1 MIPLTH
7 CKNKKIFVLG
17 LGLSGDSAIRSL
29 EAGGANVSA
38 WDDNDRVRK
47 NYFGQGKNIINPKE
61 ISVEDL
67 DVLFLSPG
75 IDADKSPQKKFIDEF
90 RRKKKSIICD
100 IQLFADEISYRK
112 RNDKIIMLTGTNGKS
127 TTSMMIY
134 HILDKLGK
142 KVQIG
147 GNIGTRSVL
156 DFDLSDQD
164 MTFIVE
170 LSSYQIELSPN
181 IKPDI
186 GMLLNIS
193 PDHLD
198 RHGNMDKYI
207 DIKFDIFKHQNE
219 DDISIIGLD
228 GDIVSSE
235 IKKRNFESNLITY
248 RDNNAGENKIA
259 ELYCDGKV
267 IKYNIQEQL
276 NSRINT
282 HPANITA
289 CVACLY
295 AMKIDYNFYCA
306 YFDSFRGL
314 RHRNEFIEEY
324 KNIQY
329 INDSKATNADATKQ
343 ALTLYNNIYWI
354 LGGIEKHGGIS
365 QITGY
370 FSQIK
375 KAYLIGESADSLGVT
390 LLHSKI
396 DYENCITLR
405 NAIKKSTDDA
415 EKSKSKI
422 TILFSP
428 SCASFDQYKN
438 FEERG
443 MEFTNIVR
451 ELVKERNEIKQ
462 IN

>member
-75 IDADKSPQKKFIDEF
+75 IDADKSPQKKFIYEF

-235 IKKRNFESNLITY
+235 IKKRNFKSNLILY
-248 RDNNAGENKIA
+248 KNNPLNENKIA
-259 ELYCDGKV
+259 ELHSNGVVSNYD
-267 IKYNIQEQL
+267 ISKYTASHKITYPSNI
-276 NSRINT
+276 I
-282 HPANITA
+282 A
-289 CVACLY
+289 CIACMQ
-295 AMKIDYNFYCA
+295 AMKIQFNSYCK

-314 RHRNEFIEEY
+314 RHRTELIHEY
-324 KNIQY
+324 NNIQY

-343 ALTLYNNIYWI
+343 ALALYNNIYWI
-354 LGGIEKHGGIS
+354 LGGIEKYGGIS
-365 QITGY
+365 QITQY
-370 FSQIK
+370 FSKIK
-375 KAYLIGESADSLGVT
+375 KAYLIGESAESLGKT
-390 LLHSKI
+390 LFDSKI
-396 DYENCITLR
+396 EYENCVTLR
-405 NAIKKSTDDA
+405 NAINRSTKDA
-415 EKSKSKI
+415 EKSKSNV

-428 SCASFDQYKN
+428 ACASFDQYKN

-443 MEFTNIVR
+443 LEFTTIVG
-451 ELVKERNEIKQ
+451 EVVKERNEIQQ

>member
-17 LGLSGDSAIRSL
+17 LGLSGDSAIRAL
-29 EAGGANVSA
+29 EEGGAVISA
-38 WDDNDRVRK
+38 WDDEYQVRK
-47 NYFGQGKNIINPKE
+47 KNIGQGRNIINPQE
-61 ISVEDL
+61 VSMEDL
-67 DVLFLSPG
+67 DAVILSPG
-75 IDADKSPQKKFIDEF
+75 IDTEKSPQKRFICEAK
-90 RRKKKSIICD
+90 RKKKPVICD
-100 IQLFADEISYRK
+100 VQLFMDEITHRN

-127 TTSMMIY
+127 TTVMMIY
-134 HILDKLGK
+134 HILKKLGK
-142 KVQIG
+142 NVQVG
-147 GNIGTRSVL
+147 GNIGSRGVL
-156 DFDLSDQD
+156 DFELDTRDII
-164 MTFIVE
+164 FIIE
-170 LSSYQIELSPN
+170 LSSYQIELSPD

-186 GMLLNIS
+186 AMLLNIS

-198 RHGNMDKYI
+198 RHGSMDKYTS
-207 DIKFDIFKHQNE
+207 IKFDIFKNQNE
-219 DDISIIGLD
+219 DDVSIIGLD
-228 GDIVSSE
+228 GDTISNE
-235 IKKRNFESNLITY
+235 LKKRNFESNLITY

-276 NSRINT
+276 NSRMIT

-314 RHRNEFIEEY
+314 RHRNEFIQEY

-343 ALTLYNNIYWI
+343 ALTLYDNIYWI

-375 KAYLIGESADSLGVT
+375 KAYLIGESADSLGIT

>member
-17 LGLSGDSAIRSL
+17 LGLSGESAIRAL
-29 EAGGANVSA
+29 EAGGAYVSA
-38 WDDNDRVRK
+38 WDDNDLVRR
-47 NYFGQGKNIINPKE
+47 NYFRRGKNIINPKE

-75 IDADKSPQKKFIDEF
+75 IDTKKSPQKKFIDEF
-90 RRKKKSIICD
+90 SRKKKSIICD
-100 IQLFADEISYRK
+100 IQLFVDEISHRK

-142 KVQIG
+142 KVQVG
-147 GNIGTRSVL
+147 GNIGTTGVL

-164 MTFIVE
+164 ITFIIE

-186 GMLLNIS
+186 GILLNIS

-207 DIKFDIFKHQNE
+207 DIKFDIFKNQNE

-235 IKKRNFESNLITY
+235 IKKRNFESNLISY
-248 RDNNAGENKIA
+248 KNNSLDKNKIA
-259 ELYCDGKV
+259 ELHTNGEV
-267 IKYNIQEQL
+267 SKYDI
-276 NSRINT
+276 SKISASYKIT
-282 HPANITA
+282 YPSNITA
-289 CVACLY
+289 CIACMH
-295 AMKIDYNFYCA
+295 AMKIDFHSYCKH
-306 YFDSFRGL
+306 FDSFRGL
-314 RHRNEFIEEY
+314 RHRTELIHEY

-343 ALTLYNNIYWI
+343 ALTLFDNIYWI
-354 LGGIEKHGGIS
+354 LGGVEKYGGIS
-365 QITGY
+365 QITQY
-370 FSQIK
+370 FSKIK
-375 KAYLIGESADSLGVT
+375 KAYLIGESADSLSKT
-390 LLHSKI
+390 LFNSKVE
-396 DYENCITLR
+396 YENCVTLR
-405 NAIKKSTDDA
+405 NAINSSTKDA
-415 EKSKSKI
+415 EKSKSRV

-428 SCASFDQYKN
+428 ACASFDQYKN

-443 MEFTNIVR
+443 LEFTSIVGEVVR
-451 ELVKERNEIKQ
+451 ERNEIRQ